1 MLGNDAGDDN
11 VIVRGLGPSLSAA
24 GVSTV
29 LANPTLELRN
39 SDGTLLI
46 SNNDWQ
52 DNASAG
58 GGDQRRRVWRRATPS
73 RRP

>member
-1 MLGNDAGDDN
+1 M
-11 VIVRGLGPSLSAA
+11 VFRP
-24 GVSTV
+24 V

-52 DNASAG
+52 DNPAQAAAIAG
-58 GGDQRRRVWRRATPS
+58 GGTGAEQCS
-73 RRP
+73 